1 MLFPPS
7 HLPFLLPLLTL
18 PGDVMRSKWS
28 VGNILAIDVG
38 CQYETRFT
46 NYGDCLSGWS
56 VLFRRFFPFKYF
68 LRKELKVRALSSLPI
83 LSILLLSP

>member
-1 MLFPPS
+1 MFCWFVSEVFPSCLFP
-7 HLPFLLPLLTL
+7 LAA
-18 PGDVMRSKWS
+18 GDVMRSKWS

-68 LRKELKVRALSSLPI
+68 MRKELKVRLIDLQHDF
-83 LSILLLSP
+83 